1 MMISFIFYALLLILA
16 FSVPITLMDY
26 SDQKLA
32 ASLYK
37 TVENSNTIT
46 IIDNLTYKN
55 DEDDEDVVS

>member
-1 MMISFIFYALLLILA
+1 MISFIFYALLLILA